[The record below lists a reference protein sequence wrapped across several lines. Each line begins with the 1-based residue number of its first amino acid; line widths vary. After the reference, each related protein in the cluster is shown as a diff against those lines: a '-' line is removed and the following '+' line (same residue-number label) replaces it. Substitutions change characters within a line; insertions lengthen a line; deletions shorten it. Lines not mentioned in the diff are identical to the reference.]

1 MIDELRIRGLGVID
15 EAVIDLGPGLTVL
28 TGETGAGK
36 TMVLTGLSL
45 IMGGRAEAGIVRKGC
60 DRADVDAVWVLP
72 ATAEVVASVTDSGG
86 AVDETGDG
94 RVAVALGRTVSSAG
108 RSRAFAGGRSVPA
121 ATLADLTGHLVTVH
135 GQSEQLRLRERSSQ
149 RDLLDRFGGG
159 RLIALRRDFSE
170 RLTLLREKERE
181 HADLL
186 AHRQEREREAT
197 LLRHGIAEIDEVQP
211 RPGEDAELKQQAV
224 TLAHATELLEA
235 LGSAHAFLVGGEA
248 DAPSAADLA
257 GSVQRDLDRAAG
269 LDPTL
274 APLSDDGRRLAESIS
289 VLAAEVADRAG
300 ALQVDPE
307 RLAEAQERR
316 QRLSELK
323 RRYGPELE
331 DVLTWWRE
339 AQDTVAQVDGTDDRL
354 ATLHDEIA
362 SLRVEVQECAKAL
375 TKSRTAAA
383 RELSARVTAEL
394 RELAM
399 PDASLTV
406 DIATVTDV
414 DDMTPAGADIV
425 TMLLTPHV
433 GSEPRPLGAGASGG
447 ELSRLMLAIEV
458 VLADVDGTPT
468 FVFDEVD
475 AGIGGR
481 VAVEVGRRLARLAR
495 RSQVI
500 VVTHLPQVAAFADAH
515 VVVAKDSA
523 GQVTASSITRVEG
536 DERVRE
542 LVRMLSG
549 LEGSASGA
557 EHAGEL
563 LQLAEAD
570 RAAAPAPGSR

>member
-15 EAVIDLGPGLTVL
+15 EAVIDVGPGLTVL

-60 DRADVDAVWVLP
+60 DRADVDAAWVLP
-72 ATAEVVASVTDSGG
+72 ETAEVVASVADAGG
-86 AVDETGDG
+86 AVDEAGEG
-94 RVAVALGRTVSSAG
+94 RVVVALGRTVSSSG

-121 ATLADLTGHLVTVH
+121 ATLADLTAHLVTVH

-149 RDLLDRFGGG
+149 RDLLDRFGGAG
-159 RLIALRRDFSE
+159 LIASRQEFSE

-181 HADLL
+181 QADLL

-235 LGSAHAFLVGGEA
+235 LGSAHALLVGGEA

-257 GSVQRDLDRAAG
+257 GSIQRDLDRAAG

-274 APLSDDGRRLAESIS
+274 TPLADDVRRLVESIS

-323 RRYGPELE
+323 RRYGPDLE
-331 DVLTWWRE
+331 DVLTWWHE
-339 AQDTVAQVDGTDDRL
+339 AQAAVAQVDGTDDRL
-354 ATLHDEIA
+354 ATLHDELA
-362 SLRVEVQECAKAL
+362 SLRQEVQKRAKAL
-375 TKSRTAAA
+375 SKARTAAA
-383 RELSARVTAEL
+383 REISARVTAEL

-399 PDASLTV
+399 PDASLSV
-406 DIATVTDV
+406 DIATVTDIA
-414 DDMTPAGADIV
+414 DMTPAGADTV

-557 EHAGEL
+557 QHASEL

-570 RAAAPAPGSR
+570 RAAAQAPGSR